1 MIRAIDLR
9 FRRGD
14 RVVISNVSVDLAP
27 SEVLAIVGA
36 NGAGKSTLL
45 SLLAGDLAPWRGR
58 VMVGDADLCRLD
70 VRERARLR
78 AVLPQ
83 TPSLRFAL
91 TVRQVVTLGRLPY
104 AGAGKIGE
112 ETRAVERAMER
123 ASVAAFA
130 ERLYTH
136 LSGGE
141 RQRVQLARVLAQ
153 VDSDAA
159 DNPRS
164 LFLDEP
170 TAGLD
175 AAHQHHTLAAAR
187 AEAARGCAV
196 VAVLHDLNLAAQ
208 YADRVLLMRA
218 GSIVALGTPADV
230 LTPASIAAAFGVTAR
245 LLPHPEHR
253 RPVIVVDAARDDA
266 FHTMPSLTNTPEN

>member
-1 MIRAIDLR
+1 MIRAVDLR
-9 FRRGD
+9 FRRGA
-14 RVVISNVSVDLAP
+14 RVVIEDVSVNLAP
-27 SEVLAIVGA
+27 REVLAIVGA

-45 SLLAGDLAPWRGR
+45 SLLAGDLTPWRGR
-58 VMVGDADLCRLD
+58 VTLAGRDLCRLD

-91 TVRQVVTLGRLPY
+91 TVRQVVTLGWLPY
-104 AGAGKIGE
+104 ADAGTIGE
-112 ETRAVERAMER
+112 EARAVERAMER
-123 ASVAAFA
+123 ARVAALA
-130 ERLYTH
+130 DRLYTH

-153 VDSDAA
+153 MDSGA
-159 DNPRS
+159 PGVQRS

-175 AAHQHHTLAAAR
+175 AAHQHHTLTAAR
-187 AEAARGCAV
+187 AEAARGSAV

-218 GSIVALGTPADV
+218 GSTVALGPPADV
-230 LTPASIAAAFGVTAR
+230 LTPATIGAAFGVAAR
-245 LLPHPEHR
+245 LLPHPEHD

-266 FHTMPSLTNTPEN
+266 FHPFPSLTN